1 MKKRNTSNCQ
11 QVSVKLLFEEAALKC
26 FSPARA
32 RIRKF
37 KSLIEHADSARKTGN
52 LHSFQNQY
60 DNAEEL
66 ITFYAFAPLILSSN
80 KAPLIDEILRLAE
93 IKEHVDNVVSVGLE
107 RLLQPPQGY
116 LAWMQGQVDNH
127 PVKYIREQAQSHKN
141 GNKHLETATHADAFI
156 ETENFVIL
164 VEMKFTADISVDTT
178 FNPCRNQLA
187 RLIDAGIDVANA
199 KGKKL
204 VVFLSTPSGFFETKS
219 RLYVYKIKDYSA
231 LGEIQEDI
239 SWRTQK
245 QIKEHLLAVKWIP
258 LEDVIKTM
266 YKDFPHRDKNEALTF
281 FAERKLA

>member
-11 QVSVKLLFEEAALKC
+11 QGSVKLLFEEAALEC

-32 RIRKF
+32 RVRKF
-37 KSLIEHADSARKTGN
+37 KNWIEHADSARKTGN

-66 ITFYAFAPLILSSN
+66 ITFYVFAPLILSSN

-93 IKEHVDNVVSVGLE
+93 IKAHVDSIVNVSLE
-107 RLLQPPQGY
+107 RLLQPPSGY
-116 LAWMQGQVDNH
+116 LAWLQGQVDNH
-127 PVKYIREQAQSHKN
+127 PIRYIREQAQSHKN
-141 GNKHLETATHADAFI
+141 GNRPLETATRAGAFI
-156 ETENFVIL
+156 ETENLVIL
-164 VEMKFTADISVDTT
+164 VEIKFTSDISVETP

-187 RLIDAGIDVANA
+187 RLIDAGIDVASA
-199 KGKKL
+199 KRKKL

-245 QIKEHLLAVKWIP
+245 QIKANFLAVKWIP
-258 LEDVIKTM
+258 LEDVIKTI
-266 YKDFPHRDKNEALTF
+266 YRDFTHPDKNEALTF

>member
-1 MKKRNTSNCQ
+1 M
-11 QVSVKLLFEEAALKC
+11 LFEDAALEC
-26 FSPARA
+26 LRPARG
-32 RIRKF
+32 RIRKI
-37 KSLIEHADSARKTGN
+37 KRLIEHADSARKTGN
-52 LHSFQNQY
+52 LHSFPNQY

-93 IKEHVDNVVSVGLE
+93 IKEHVNSVVSVGLE
-107 RLLQPPQGY
+107 RLLRSPSGY
-116 LAWMQGQVDNH
+116 LAWLQGQVDNH
-127 PVKYIREQAQSHKN
+127 PIRYIREQARSHKN
-141 GNKHLETATHADAFI
+141 GNKPLETATHVDALI
-156 ETENFVIL
+156 ETENLVIIIKI
-164 VEMKFTADISVDTT
+164 KFTSDISVETT

-187 RLIDAGIDVANA
+187 RLIDAGIDVASA

-219 RLYVYKIKDYSA
+219 RLYVYKIKDYSV
-231 LGEIQEDI
+231 LWEIREDI
-239 SWRTQK
+239 SWRTRE

-266 YKDFPHRDKNEALTF
+266 YRDFTHKDKNEALTF